1 MTLDCQAAAAA
12 DRRLAERAIHTTSPV
27 TASTASRTHSQMR
40 LVPDPPLATGEPPE
54 SSGDE
59 ALCVGGTVV
68 VIVVVG
74 PGEVLSTGLGV
85 LVSGLGVLV
94 SGLGVLVLGLG
105 VLVLGLGEG
114 LALGLEEMLVLRLGA
129 KLAIALWTPLPHAA
143 VRHPI
148 PIAARRQRPWV

>member
-1 MTLDCQAAAAA
+1 
-12 DRRLAERAIHTTSPV
+12 
-27 TASTASRTHSQMR
+27 MR
-40 LVPDPPLATGEPPE
+40 LVPDPPLATGELPE
-54 SSGDE
+54 SPGDE

-74 PGEVLSTGLGV
+74 PGEVLSTGPGV
-85 LVSGLGVLV
+85 LVSGLGVPV
-94 SGLGVLVLGLG
+94 SGLG

-114 LALGLEEMLVLRLGA
+114 LALGLEETLALRLGVKLA
-129 KLAIALWTPLPHAA
+129 IGLEETLALRLGVKLAIALWTPLPHAA

>member
-1 MTLDCQAAAAA
+1 
-12 DRRLAERAIHTTSPV
+12 
-27 TASTASRTHSQMR
+27 MR
-40 LVPDPPLATGEPPE
+40 LVPDPPLAAGELPASP
-54 SSGDE
+54 GDE

-94 SGLGVLVLGLG
+94 SGLGVLVSGLGVLVSGLG
-105 VLVLGLGEG
+105 VLVLGLDEG

>member
-1 MTLDCQAAAAA
+1 
-12 DRRLAERAIHTTSPV
+12 
-27 TASTASRTHSQMR
+27 MR

-54 SSGDE
+54 SPGDE

-114 LALGLEEMLVLRLGA
+114 LALGLEEMLLLRLGA

>member
-1 MTLDCQAAAAA
+1 
-12 DRRLAERAIHTTSPV
+12 
-27 TASTASRTHSQMR
+27 MR
-40 LVPDPPLATGEPPE
+40 LVPDPPLATGELPE
-54 SSGDE
+54 SPGDE

-74 PGEVLSTGLGV
+74 PGEVLSTGPGV
-85 LVSGLGVLV
+85 LVSGPGVLV
-94 SGLGVLVLGLG
+94 SGLG

-114 LALGLEEMLVLRLGA
+114 LALGLKETLALRLGD

>member
-12 DRRLAERAIHTTSPV
+12 ERRLAERAIHTTSPV
-27 TASTASRTHSQMR
+27 TARTASRTHSQMR
-40 LVPDPPLATGEPPE
+40 LVPDPPLAAGELPASP
-54 SSGDE
+54 GDE

-94 SGLGVLVLGLG
+94 SGPG

-114 LALGLEEMLVLRLGA
+114 LALGLEEMLVLRLGD
-129 KLAIALWTPLPHAA
+129 KLAIALWTALPHAA
-143 VRHPI
+143 VRHPMR
-148 PIAARRQRPWV
+148 IAARRQRPWV